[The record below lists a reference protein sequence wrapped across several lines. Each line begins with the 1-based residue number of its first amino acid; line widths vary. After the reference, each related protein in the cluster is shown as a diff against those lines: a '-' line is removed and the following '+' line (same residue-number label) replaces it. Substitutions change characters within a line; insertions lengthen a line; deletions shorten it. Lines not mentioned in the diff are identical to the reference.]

1 MIMLSPDGEHW
12 HSGSRNFALLHFK
25 IALFLPVE
33 ISARTNLCIHDVF
46 VLIVP
51 SFEWNES

>member
-33 ISARTNLCIHDVF
+33 ISAARTLCI
-46 VLIVP
+46 
-51 SFEWNES
+51 S